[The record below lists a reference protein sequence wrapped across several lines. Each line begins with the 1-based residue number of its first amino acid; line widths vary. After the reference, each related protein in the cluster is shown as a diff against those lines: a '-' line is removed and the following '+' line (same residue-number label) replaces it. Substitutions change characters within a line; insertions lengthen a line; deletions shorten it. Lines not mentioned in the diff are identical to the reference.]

1 MYSKDFKIG
10 KRVKEEREK
19 KRITQEQ
26 LAELS
31 HLSSNYISKME
42 NGTYTNI
49 GSKHLIDICN
59 ALHISM
65 AELFGDDTTNQYRV
79 SDLPLNIQKLLSS
92 LNKLQ
97 PSKQKKIIDIIQSLI
112 ERLADIIK

>member
-10 KRVKEEREK
+10 KQVKEEREK
-19 KRITQEQ
+19 KKITQEQ
-26 LAELS
+26 LAKLS
-31 HLSSNYISKME
+31 NLSPNYISKME
-42 NGTYTNI
+42 NDTYTNI

-65 AELFGDDTTNQYRV
+65 AELFGDDKANQCQV
-79 SDLPLNIQKLLSS
+79 SDLPLNVQELILS

-97 PSKQKKIIDIIQSLI
+97 PAKQKKIIDTIQPLVN
-112 ERLADIIK
+112 RLTAIIK